1 MKIKINH
8 GQKKQI
14 EIKKMGKRVEA
25 LNKLWSKKLSETDRF
40 SITFIGGLNFFDSF
54 SIWSIQ
60 LEREFPQKKDLAIDL
75 AKYLKY
81 LYPLISIR
89 LSYGK
94 SEHDLMVIQN
104 TIAIP
109 YVYDALSRGE
119 PPYGKVPTSKK
130 AFYKRLINTDPFQQ
144 LKILDEAYE
153 VLFKDLRP
161 SPIQKEILVNY
172 FEYSAPCL
180 LSVHLY
186 KEDKFRIIELD
197 EMVKTLKLD
206 LELLYNAMTFNDLDL
221 DSEAYRMLHSFF
233 SSES

>member
-1 MKIKINH
+1 MKLKNNSD
-8 GQKKQI
+8 QKKQI
-14 EIKKMGKRVEA
+14 EIKKMAKRVEA
-25 LNKLWSKKLSETDRF
+25 INKLWSKKLSETEQF
-40 SITFIGGLNFFDSF
+40 SITVIGELNFFDTF
-54 SIWSIQ
+54 SVWSIQ
-60 LEREFPQKKDLAIDL
+60 LEREFSQKKDLAIEL

-81 LYPLISIR
+81 VYALISIR
-89 LSYGK
+89 ISIEK
-94 SEHDLMVIQN
+94 SEHDLMIIQN
-104 TIAIP
+104 TLAIP
-109 YVYDALSRGE
+109 FVFDALSRGE
-119 PPYGKVPTSKK
+119 PPYGKIPTSHK

-144 LKILDEAYE
+144 LKILDEAFE
-153 VLFKDLRP
+153 IIFKDLRP
-161 SPIQKEILVNY
+161 SPNQKEILVNY

-233 SSES
+233 SSED